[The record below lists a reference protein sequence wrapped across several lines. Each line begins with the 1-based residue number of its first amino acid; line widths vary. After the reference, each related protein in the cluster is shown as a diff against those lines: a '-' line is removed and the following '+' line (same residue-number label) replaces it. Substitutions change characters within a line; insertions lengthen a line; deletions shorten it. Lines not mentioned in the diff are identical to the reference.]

1 MTKKKTP
8 KIRWDTAGQERFRTI
23 TSSYYRG
30 AHGIF
35 IVYSIDDNESFI
47 RINHWNDEIGRY
59 AKDEVNKIIIG
70 NKSDLGSSRQ
80 VDSES
85 SKEISNKLNI
95 THIETSA
102 KDGSNVEEAFNTM
115 AKEILKKMNQI
126 QDNNNIQQQ
135 ETKVEETKTETP
147 ISEVKSSETPKWDQG
162 KHFFFSPQKKNYFIK
177 KKKMEA
183 SDSVDEYL
191 LSADIIRNFEKLS
204 PIARAMVI
212 GGIIKKKK

>member
-177 KKKMEA
+177 KKWKH
-183 SDSVDEYL
+183 L
-191 LSADIIRNFEKLS
+191 ILSMNTF
-204 PIARAMVI
+204 
-212 GGIIKKKK
+212 